1 MLGSGLQKLGTKVQG
16 SERLV
21 LAKAEHGICKHMWDI
36 RALDAELCDL
46 IHGGTL
52 QVQSDLWFSTSRFTR
67 LRYET
72 TLPSKPK
79 CSKVSEKDN

>member
-1 MLGSGLQKLGTKVQG
+1 MLGSGLKKLGTKVQG

-21 LAKAEHGICKHMWDI
+21 LAKAERGICKHMWDI
-36 RALDAELCDL
+36 QALDPELCDL
-46 IHGGTL
+46 IHGETL

-72 TLPSKPK
+72 LPSKPK
-79 CSKVSEKDN
+79 CSKVSEKGN